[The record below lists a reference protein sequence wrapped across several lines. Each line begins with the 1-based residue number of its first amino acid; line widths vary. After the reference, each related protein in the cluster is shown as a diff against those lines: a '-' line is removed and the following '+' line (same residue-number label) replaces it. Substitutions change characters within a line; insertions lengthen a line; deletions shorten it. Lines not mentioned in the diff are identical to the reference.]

1 MSSMEMCI
9 DEGLLNEFIELTA
22 FGGELQHRGLNAFL
36 RDIAMLGYLYR
47 DKHQIIFMNTNSDP
61 PVDSELDEDYQ
72 KYLDKKASGIQKENW
87 DEIKNA

>member
-1 MSSMEMCI
+1 
-9 DEGLLNEFIELTA
+9 
-22 FGGELQHRGLNAFL
+22 
-36 RDIAMLGYLYR
+36 MLGYLHR

-87 DEIKNA
+87 DGIKNV

>member
-22 FGGELQHRGLNAFL
+22 FGGELHHRGLNAFL
-36 RDIAMLGYLYR
+36 RDIAMLGYLHR

-87 DEIKNA
+87 DEIKNV